1 MIVEIASVPSCPGA
15 AGVPAAHPEETHMP
29 FRRALLATAA
39 AYLALVGTVHAQDAW
54 PSRPIKLVVP
64 FAAGGTSDVLARTLA
79 EKLQGA
85 LKQTVIVDNKAGA
98 GGVIGA
104 DSVAKAPADGYTIL
118 LGTIASH
125 AINPALQPK
134 MPYDALKDFAPVD
147 LLGSISN
154 VLLVGA
160 TQPYKT
166 VKDLTAAAKAK
177 PGSVAFASAGQGSSQ
192 HMSGEL
198 FKLLAGAELTHI
210 PYKGSAPAIQDVIG
224 GQVPMS
230 FETVTVALP
239 HIQSGKVRALAVTS
253 AKRSPALPDTP
264 TLQEAGIAGFD
275 VASWQAIYAPA
286 GTPPA
291 IGAATQRRDR
301 EDRCDA
307 GREGQVRD
315 PGPAALAQHARRVR
329 RLQQGRGREV
339 DQGREGRQR
348 QAGMTPEEGMRMDA
362 ATRSRGRRFTSP
374 CTSATT
380 SRSWSTTA
388 ACRPGPV
395 FASGWRCAST
405 CRRATRWR
413 WWTCPR
419 AARCAATT

>member
-1 MIVEIASVPSCPGA
+1 
-15 AGVPAAHPEETHMP
+15 MP

-39 AYLALVGTVHAQDAW
+39 YLAFAGTVHAQDAW

-64 FAAGGTSDVLARTLA
+64 FAAGGTSDVLARSLA
-79 EKLQGA
+79 EKLQGV

-160 TQPYKT
+160 GQPYKT

-264 TLQEAGIAGFD
+264 TLQEAGVAGFD

-291 IGAATQRRDR
+291 IVQRLNAEIEKIVAMPDVKAKFETLGLQHTPNTPAEFAAFNK
-301 EDRCDA
+301 A
-307 GREGQVRD
+307 
-315 PGPAALAQHARRVR
+315 
-329 RLQQGRGREV
+329 EV
-339 DQGREGRQR
+339 AKWTKVVKDGNVK
-348 QAGMTPEEGMRMDA
+348 PE
-362 ATRSRGRRFTSP
+362 
-374 CTSATT
+374 
-380 SRSWSTTA
+380 
-388 ACRPGPV
+388 
-395 FASGWRCAST
+395 
-405 CRRATRWR
+405 
-413 WWTCPR
+413 
-419 AARCAATT
+419 